1 MQTIILHNPRCSKS
15 REALKLLEEQG
26 EDIEIIKYLDDVPS
40 RESLENILSLLK
52 VKPIELVRTNETIW
66 KERYKD
72 ATLSDNEVIEA
83 MLENPILIERP
94 IVIKGNQA
102 AIGRPPR
109 LILDIL

>member
-1 MQTIILHNPRCSKS
+1 MKTIILHNPHCSKS
-15 REALKLLEEQG
+15 RETLQLLEEQG
-26 EDIEIIKYLDDVPS
+26 EDIEIVKYLDDVPS

-66 KERYKD
+66 KENYKSKD
-72 ATLSDNEVIEA
+72 LSDEEVINA
-83 MLENPILIERP
+83 MLEHPRLIERP
-94 IVIKGNQA
+94 IVIKNNQA